1 MTGSVALSEKFTAKR
16 NRLLHVTKLEVLHVR
31 LEVNFF
37 DRATDDSLWWQL
49 DGLMDGTLQSALEPK
64 KDSSPEPWRDLVLWK
79 SDSAFF
85 TGALEW
91 LVTGAQKRLSTLES
105 DQHPSLESD
114 LAL

>member
-31 LEVNFF
+31 LEVNFS

-49 DGLMDGTLQSALEPK
+49 DGLMDGTLQSALEPER
-64 KDSSPEPWRDLVLWK
+64 DSSPEPWRDLVLWK

-85 TGALEW
+85 
-91 LVTGAQKRLSTLES
+91 TGAQKRLSTLES